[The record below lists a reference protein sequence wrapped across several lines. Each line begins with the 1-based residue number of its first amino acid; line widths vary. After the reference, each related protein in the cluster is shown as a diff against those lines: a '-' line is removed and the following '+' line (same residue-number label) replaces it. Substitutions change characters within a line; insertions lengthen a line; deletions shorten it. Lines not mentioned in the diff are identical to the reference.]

1 MRPGELL
8 FPLAQLAAV
17 VFMALAV
24 LPGDAHALKSIE
36 IVPDQ
41 GRIEI
46 TTLGELYEG
55 RGDTL
60 HVETAAGA
68 DGIAGRMSVSATM
81 SGTNPNWIVFALTN
95 PTDRPVVR
103 WLTADRYSLIGSGI
117 VWPDLDARRIEAV
130 TPSIGFVPER
140 IESDR
145 ADIFRITL
153 DPGQTITYVAE
164 MSTDRFSRLYLWR
177 PLNYETTASNRQLF
191 NGVMLGLTGLMAIFL
206 TAIFAANHKLIFP
219 ASALVAWCVLGY
231 LCVHFGF
238 FHKLFLLKPEG
249 NAIYRAATE
258 ASLAAS
264 LVVFLHV
271 FLRLAL
277 WHGLVRML
285 ITVWLVAQF
294 SLIAVAIID
303 PRLAATFARL
313 SFAFIGA
320 VGAGLTLFLALRG
333 QDRALSLIPTWI
345 LFLVWIFGA
354 AVALSGRLSGDMVGF
369 GLVSGLVLIL
379 LLIGFTVTQ
388 YAFRST
394 EPTYGAAP
402 SELQSRSIAVDASGA
417 SVWEW
422 NARRDEVKVSPGVEA
437 LLGLSPGDLSSRTDD
452 FARHVHPADRE
463 RFRLALFT
471 VQERRDGKMSC
482 DFRLR
487 QADNNYRWFELEAAG
502 VPGTDPR
509 AFKCIGLL
517 RDVTDSKRAHER
529 LLHDAVHDSLTGL
542 PNRELLLDR
551 LEVAMRRAA
560 SEPQIRPTVLVID
573 IDKFTHVNS
582 SLGLVLADSLL
593 LTIAR
598 RLQRHIGANDTLGRV
613 GGGRFSLL
621 LLNDQPVAEL
631 AQYAE
636 RIRRSLRSPIKIAGQ
651 EVVLT
656 GSIGIAVFDGQET
669 NHHDLLKKAEIAMFR
684 AKRAGADR
692 IEVFTPEM
700 QGEQDDRQSFEADL
714 RRAMDKGQMRIAYLP
729 IIYLSTEELA
739 GFEAVVRWDHPELG
753 TVDPVQFASTAEDT
767 DIVAKLG
774 AYMLHRAARDIVQWQ
789 KEFPRSDAPLFVSIN
804 VSCRHLFRQD
814 VIQEIRHILGRTVVP
829 KGSIRLEVTEQIALE
844 NPEQS
849 TEVLEWLRGAGA
861 EIVLDEFGTG
871 YSSLPYLERLPFDT
885 VKIDQALMEAGSVKG
900 GNDSALV
907 RSMVALAHELGKK
920 VLAKGVENDTEVS
933 FLRGVGAEYA
943 QGAYCGDAIPE
954 SDVVRLLAT
963 VRVSENKSKP
973 VGVFRPKSKKRR
985 SAKRQGAPSERPEA
999 ARRPASPPMAAAS
1012 TPPQGNGAAG
1022 SHLPSAAAAATNGAA
1037 RPAKP
1042 APAAAAASAGSN
1054 VPPPLAANGA
1064 ANGKGAP
1071 PPAPPPQPVR
1081 LRDDGLTPT
1090 IPLSRRGRPA
1100 QDRAKP
1106 KPADGRPTASANAPK
1121 AAGAPPSQAVP
1132 PQGFAGSPPPMPGA
1146 ATSQPARTRLV
1157 DVLPDV
1163 PPAAAQDGGSRPVPQ
1178 PDAVARAPRNGNG
1191 ADGSSPPRRP
1201 DVSQT
1206 RLLDPASVPLQKP
1219 ILPGTASPP
1228 PVPFPNAA
1236 SGASS
1241 PAAQHAA
1248 QAAGAKPGGAPPPV
1262 SPKGA
1267 PQPDVVATRPILV
1280 QPSAPPPLPSNGVGP
1295 GNYAQP
1301 SAPPAVPPSVAPPR
1315 PSLRQPPT
1323 KPAPAGPARP
1333 AAVKS
1338 TQAEPDFSNLPPA
1351 IAESLARLAGV
1362 SRK

>member
-1 MRPGELL
+1 MRAALTPVARRLWPGRIFER
-8 FPLAQLAAV
+8 LACLAALA
-17 VFMALAV
+17 FLAV
-24 LPGDAHALKSIE
+24 FLFVADAYALKPIE
-36 IVPDQ
+36 IAPDQ

-68 DGIAGRMSVSATM
+68 DGIAGRISVPATM

-95 PTDRPVVR
+95 STERPVVR

-140 IESDR
+140 IENDS

-164 MSTDRFSRLYLWR
+164 MSTDRFARLYLWR
-177 PLNYETTASNRQLF
+177 PLNYETSASNRQLF
-191 NGVMLGLTGLMAIFL
+191 YGVMLGLTGLLAIFL

-219 ASALVAWCVLGY
+219 ASALVAWCALGY

-238 FHKLFLLKPEG
+238 FHKLFLLKAEG

-258 ASLAAS
+258 AALAAS
-264 LVVFLHV
+264 LVVFVHV

-320 VGAGLTLFLALRG
+320 VGAGLILYLALKG
-333 QDRALSLIPTWI
+333 QDRALSIIPTWI
-345 LFLVWIFGA
+345 LFVVWIFGT
-354 AVALSGRLSGDMVGF
+354 AVALSGQLSGDMVEF

-388 YAFRST
+388 YAFRSS
-394 EPTYGAAP
+394 EPLLGSAP
-402 SELQSRSIAVDASGA
+402 SELEARSIAVDASGA
-417 SVWEW
+417 AVWEW
-422 NARRDEVKVSPGVEA
+422 NARRDEVKVSPTVET
-437 LLGLSPGDLSSRTDD
+437 LLGLSPGDLSTRTDD

-471 VQERRDGKMSC
+471 VQERRDGKMCC

-551 LEVAMRRAA
+551 LEVAMRRAK
-560 SEPQIRPTVLVID
+560 SEPSIRPTVLVID

-598 RLQRHIGANDTLGRV
+598 RLQRHIGPNDTLGRV

-631 AQYAE
+631 AQHAE

-656 GSIGIAVFDGQET
+656 GSIGIAVFDGEERD
-669 NHHDLLKKAEIAMFR
+669 HHDLLKKAEIAMFR

-700 QGEQDDRQSFEADL
+700 QGEHDERQTLEADL
-714 RRAMDKGQMRIAYLP
+714 RRALDKGQLRVAYLP

-739 GFEAVVRWDHPELG
+739 GFEAVVRWDHPKLG
-753 TVDPVQFASTAEDT
+753 TVDPVQFASMTEDS
-767 DIVAKLG
+767 DIVAKIG
-774 AYMLHRAARDIVQWQ
+774 AYILHRAARDIVQWQ
-789 KEFPRSDAPLFVSIN
+789 KELPRSDAPLFVSIN
-804 VSCRHLFRQD
+804 ISCRHLFRQD
-814 VIQEIRHILGRTVVP
+814 VIQEIRHLLGRTVVP

-849 TEVLEWLRGAGA
+849 TEVLEWLRGSGA

-900 GNDSALV
+900 GNDSVLV

-920 VLAKGVENDTEVS
+920 VLAKGVENDAEVS

-943 QGAYCGDAIPE
+943 QGAYCGGDAIPE
-954 SDVVRLLAT
+954 GEVVKLLSS
-963 VRVSENKSKP
+963 VRISENKHKP
-973 VGVFRPKSKKRR
+973 VGVFRSKTKKPRRGGKRP
-985 SAKRQGAPSERPEA
+985 QA
-999 ARRPASPPMAAAS
+999 ARPASANAPP
-1012 TPPQGNGAAG
+1012 
-1022 SHLPSAAAAATNGAA
+1022 AAAAGAQTNGSAPPPRANAGGANGVAPQATNGAA
-1037 RPAKP
+1037 
-1042 APAAAAASAGSN
+1042 
-1054 VPPPLAANGA
+1054 PPPVKPVPAGA
-1064 ANGKGAP
+1064 GQSVPQP
-1071 PPAPPPQPVR
+1071 PPVR
-1081 LRDDGLTPT
+1081 ARDDSVPPT

-1100 QDRAKP
+1100 SPRREP
-1106 KPADGRPTASANAPK
+1106 KPAGSVPTPGAGAAPK
-1121 AAGAPPSQAVP
+1121 VGGGPAPSSPKPAQTAFAAGPPSAPVSAS
-1132 PQGFAGSPPPMPGA
+1132 GGK
-1146 ATSQPARTRLV
+1146 TRLV
-1157 DVLPDV
+1157 DVLPNV
-1163 PPAAAQDGGSRPVPQ
+1163 PPNVPSNVPGAAQDGAARPV
-1178 PDAVARAPRNGNG
+1178 VGRAPKTGNG
-1191 ADGSSPPRRP
+1191 ADRPTLSRLP

-1206 RLLDPASVPLQKP
+1206 RLPDPPAGGGAQRPPPAPPSPPQLASGPKP
-1219 ILPGTASPP
+1219 AP
-1228 PVPFPNAA
+1228 PVP
-1236 SGASS
+1236 
-1241 PAAQHAA
+1241 
-1248 QAAGAKPGGAPPPV
+1248 PPLP
-1262 SPKGA
+1262 S
-1267 PQPDVVATRPILV
+1267 QPDVAATRPILV
-1280 QPSAPPPLPSNGVGP
+1280 QPQSPPPLP
-1295 GNYAQP
+1295 P
-1301 SAPPAVPPSVAPPR
+1301 SGG
-1315 PSLRQPPT
+1315 
-1323 KPAPAGPARP
+1323 APARGGGPQPAAPARP
-1333 AAVKS
+1333 VPPRAASPNKAPAAS
-1338 TQAEPDFSNLPPA
+1338 AAPASSKPKGAEPDFSNLPPA

-1362 SRK
+1362 ARK

>member
-1 MRPGELL
+1 MRGALEPYVRFRWLRAPAPRFTHL
-8 FPLAQLAAV
+8 VLAAL
-17 VFMALAV
+17 MALA
-24 LPGDAHALKSIE
+24 LFPHDAHALKTIE

-68 DGIAGRMSVSATM
+68 DGIAGRMSVSATI

-95 PTDRPVVR
+95 PTDRTVVR
-103 WLTADRYSLIGSGI
+103 WLTADRYSLIGSGV
-117 VWPDLDARRIEAV
+117 VWPDLDSRRIEAI

-145 ADIFRITL
+145 ADIFRISL

-164 MSTDRFSRLYLWR
+164 MSTDRFARLYLWR
-177 PLNYETTASNRQLF
+177 PLNYETTTSNRQLF

-219 ASALVAWCVLGY
+219 ASALVAWCTLAY

-258 ASLAAS
+258 AALAAS

-285 ITVWLVAQF
+285 ITVWLLAQF

-313 SFAFIGA
+313 SFAFIGV
-320 VGAGLTLFLALRG
+320 VGAGLILFLALRG
-333 QDRALSLIPTWI
+333 QDRALSIIPTWI

-354 AVALSGRLSGDMVGF
+354 AVALSGQLSGDMVGY

-388 YAFRST
+388 YAFRSS
-394 EPTYGAAP
+394 EPMYGAAP
-402 SELQSRSIAVDASGA
+402 SELQARSIAVDASGA
-417 SVWEW
+417 AVWEW
-422 NARRDEVKVSPGVEA
+422 NARRDEVKVSPSVET
-437 LLGLSPGDLSSRTDD
+437 LLGLSPGDLSTRTDD

-482 DFRLR
+482 DFRIR

-551 LEVAMRRAA
+551 LEVAMRRAK

-598 RLQRHIGANDTLGRV
+598 RLQRHIGPNDTLGRV

-621 LLNDQPVAEL
+621 LLADQPVAEL
-631 AQYAE
+631 AQHAE

-656 GSIGIAVFDGQET
+656 GSIGIAVFDGEEQ
-669 NHHDLLKKAEIAMFR
+669 NHYDLLKKAEIAMFR

-700 QGEQDDRQSFEADL
+700 QGEQNDRQALEADL
-714 RRAMDKGQMRIAYLP
+714 RRAMDKSQLRVAYLP
-729 IIYLSTEELA
+729 VIYLSTEELA
-739 GFEAVVRWDHPELG
+739 GFEAVVRWDHPKLG
-753 TVDPVQFASTAEDT
+753 TVDPVQFASTAEET
-767 DIVAKLG
+767 DLVAKLG
-774 AYMLHRAARDIVQWQ
+774 AYMLHRAARDVVQWQ
-789 KEFPRSDAPLFVSIN
+789 KEFPRSDAPLFVSVN

-861 EIVLDEFGTG
+861 EVVLDEFGTG

-885 VKIDQALMEAGSVKG
+885 VKIDQALMEAGSVKS

-920 VLAKGVENDTEVS
+920 VLAKGVENDAEVS

-954 SDVVRLLAT
+954 SDVVRLLAS
-963 VRVSENKSKP
+963 VRISENKHKP
-973 VGVFRPKSKKRR
+973 VGVFRPKTKKRR
-985 SAKRQGAPSERPEA
+985 AAKRQGAQGTKPEA
-999 ARRPASPPMAAAS
+999 ANVAQPQAQEAADAAPPPAAATTSAPAANGSVSVSALAKAAANAVKPLKPVLAPKAAGAKASPP
-1012 TPPQGNGAAG
+1012 PPPATGGGNGAA
-1022 SHLPSAAAAATNGAA
+1022 
-1037 RPAKP
+1037 
-1042 APAAAAASAGSN
+1042 AS
-1054 VPPPLAANGA
+1054 
-1064 ANGKGAP
+1064 GKAIP
-1071 PPAPPPQPVR
+1071 PPAPPSQPVR

-1100 QDRAKP
+1100 QDRARP
-1106 KPADGRPTASANAPK
+1106 KSHEARPTASA
-1121 AAGAPPSQAVP
+1121 APPP
-1132 PQGFAGSPPPMPGA
+1132 PPSSPPPATTTFAGSAPPMP
-1146 ATSQPARTRLV
+1146 QPPLPAKTRLV
-1157 DVLPDV
+1157 DVLPDLP
-1163 PPAAAQDGGSRPVPQ
+1163 PPAASHEGAGRPSAPPPMAAATHRNVTGGDGQVPSRL
-1178 PDAVARAPRNGNG
+1178 
-1191 ADGSSPPRRP
+1191 P

-1206 RLLDPASVPLQKP
+1206 RLQEPSLAGHKP
-1219 ILPGTASPP
+1219 PSP
-1228 PVPFPNAA
+1228 
-1236 SGASS
+1236 
-1241 PAAQHAA
+1241 
-1248 QAAGAKPGGAPPPV
+1248 APPPLPFAAQPKPV
-1262 SPKGA
+1262 PQSPPA
-1267 PQPDVVATRPILV
+1267 VPPHQPEAAATRPILV
-1280 QPSAPPPLPSNGVGP
+1280 QPP
-1295 GNYAQP
+1295 
-1301 SAPPAVPPSVAPPR
+1301 APPALPQNGAAPPAAAPMRAAPVHTPPKVPPAGA
-1315 PSLRQPPT
+1315 QPLAAA
-1323 KPAPAGPARP
+1323 KSAPA
-1333 AAVKS
+1333 
-1338 TQAEPDFSNLPPA
+1338 PDFSNLPPA

-1362 SRK
+1362 GRK

>member
-1 MRPGELL
+1 MHR
-8 FPLAQLAAV
+8 LAQLAAV
-17 VFMALAV
+17 VLMALAV
-24 LPGDAHALKSIE
+24 LPGTAHALKAIE
-36 IVPDQ
+36 IASDQ
-41 GRIEI
+41 SRIEI

-60 HVETAAGA
+60 HVETAAGS
-68 DGIAGRMSVSATM
+68 DGIAGRMSVSATIA
-81 SGTNPNWIVFALTN
+81 GTNPNWVVFALTN
-95 PTDRPVVR
+95 PTERPVVR

-164 MSTDRFSRLYLWR
+164 MSTDRFARLHLWR
-177 PLNYETTASNRQLF
+177 PLNYETSLSNRQLF
-191 NGVMLGLTGLMAIFL
+191 NGVMLGLTGLLAIFL

-219 ASALVAWCVLGY
+219 ASALVAWCTLGY

-258 ASLAAS
+258 AALAAS

-313 SFAFIGA
+313 SFGFIGA
-320 VGAGLTLFLALRG
+320 VGAGLILFLALRG
-333 QDRALSLIPTWI
+333 QDRALSIIPTWI

-354 AVALSGRLSGDMVGF
+354 AVALNGRLSGDMVGF

-388 YAFRST
+388 YAFRSS

-422 NARRDEVKVSPGVEA
+422 NARRDEVKVSPAVEA
-437 LLGLSPGDLSSRTDD
+437 LLGLSPGDLSTRTDD

-471 VQERRDGKMSC
+471 VQERRDGKMCC

-509 AFKCIGLL
+509 TFKCIGLL

-551 LEVAMRRAA
+551 LEVAMRRAKT
-560 SEPQIRPTVLVID
+560 EPLIRPTVLVID

-598 RLQRHIGANDTLGRV
+598 RLQRHIGPTDTLGRV

-631 AQYAE
+631 AQHAE

-656 GSIGIAVFDGQET
+656 GSIGIAVFDGEET
-669 NHHDLLKKAEIAMFR
+669 SHHDLLKKAEIAMFR

-700 QGEQDDRQSFEADL
+700 QGEQDDRQALEADL
-714 RRAMDKGQMRIAYLP
+714 RRAMDKSQLRVCYLP
-729 IIYLSTEELA
+729 VIYLSTEELA
-739 GFEAVVRWDHPELG
+739 GFETVVRWDHPKLG
-753 TVDPVQFASTAEDT
+753 TVDPVQFASAAEDT
-767 DIVAKLG
+767 DLVAKLG

-789 KEFPRSDAPLFVSIN
+789 KEFPRSDAPLFVSVN

-861 EIVLDEFGTG
+861 EVVLDEFGTG

-920 VLAKGVENDTEVS
+920 VLTKGVESDTEVS
-933 FLRGVGAEYA
+933 FLRGIGCEYA
-943 QGAYCGDAIPE
+943 QGAYCGDPIPE
-954 SDVVRLLAT
+954 GDVVRLLAS
-963 VRVSENKSKP
+963 VRISENKHKP
-973 VGVFRPKSKKRR
+973 AGVFRTKTKKRR
-985 SAKRQGAPSERPEA
+985 GAKRQGGAPASRPEA
-999 ARRPASPPMAAAS
+999 ANA
-1012 TPPQGNGAAG
+1012 PPQQAA
-1022 SHLPSAAAAATNGAA
+1022 SAAAAPAANGVS
-1037 RPAKP
+1037 PASP
-1042 APAAAAASAGSN
+1042 PAAAAAKGPM
-1054 VPPPLAANGA
+1054 PPPQTASATGAPANAAPPPPASNGA
-1064 ANGKGAP
+1064 TNGKSA

-1090 IPLSRRGRPA
+1090 IPLSRRGLPA
-1100 QDRAKP
+1100 ADRAKA
-1106 KPADGRPTASANAPK
+1106 KPADTRPPAAAASAPKGPGAPP
-1121 AAGAPPSQAVP
+1121 AGAGFAGAPP
-1132 PQGFAGSPPPMPGA
+1132 PMPV
-1146 ATSQPARTRLV
+1146 TPQTVKTRLV

-1163 PPAAAQDGGSRPVPQ
+1163 PPGAAQDGAARPQPSAPVPR
-1178 PDAVARAPRNGNG
+1178 VGRNGKG
-1191 ADGSSPPRRP
+1191 HDGQVPPRRP

-1206 RLLDPASVPLQKP
+1206 RLLDPAPAARQKP
-1219 ILPGTASPP
+1219 ASPP
-1228 PVPFPNAA
+1228 SPPPPLPFSGGPAVA
-1236 SGASS
+1236 SGPPPPSA
-1241 PAAQHAA
+1241 
-1248 QAAGAKPGGAPPPV
+1248 APPPPTV
-1262 SPKGA
+1262 P
-1267 PQPDVVATRPILV
+1267 PQPILV
-1280 QPSAPPPLPSNGVGP
+1280 QPASPPPLPPNGGPP
-1295 GNYAQP
+1295 GNGF
-1301 SAPPAVPPSVAPPR
+1301 APPPTPAPPRAPEPRHVPPPKVPSVA
-1315 PSLRQPPT
+1315 
-1323 KPAPAGPARP
+1323 AGPVAKPSRG
-1333 AAVKS
+1333 AAD
-1338 TQAEPDFSNLPPA
+1338 PDFSNLPPA

-1362 SRK
+1362 ARK

>member
-1 MRPGELL
+1 MRGWPKPTVGRTWLGGLAPRLVPFVALVVLALIAVPGG
-8 FPLAQLAAV
+8 
-17 VFMALAV
+17 ALA
-24 LPGDAHALKSIE
+24 LNAIE

-41 GRIEI
+41 GRVEI

-60 HVETAAGA
+60 QVETAAGA
-68 DGIAGRMSVSATM
+68 DGIAGRMSVSATT

-103 WLTADRYSLIGSGI
+103 WLTAERYSLIGSGI

-130 TPSIGFVPER
+130 TPSMGFVPER

-145 ADIFRITL
+145 ADIFRIAL

-164 MSTDRFSRLYLWR
+164 MSTERFARLYLWR
-177 PLNYETTASNRQLF
+177 PLNYETTLSNRQLF
-191 NGVMLGLTGLMAIFL
+191 NGVMLGVTGLMAIFL
-206 TAIFAANHKLIFP
+206 TSIFAANHKLIFP
-219 ASALVAWCVLGY
+219 ASALVAWCTLAY
-231 LCVHFGF
+231 LSVHFGF
-238 FHKLFLLKPEG
+238 FHKLFLLKPEA
-249 NAIYRAATE
+249 NAVYRAATE
-258 ASLAAS
+258 AALAAS

-320 VGAGLTLFLALRG
+320 VGAGLILFLALRG
-333 QDRALSLIPTWI
+333 QDRALSIIPTWI

-354 AVALSGRLSGDMVGF
+354 AVALTGQLSGDMVGF

-388 YAFRST
+388 FAFRSA
-394 EPTYGAAP
+394 EPMYGAAP
-402 SELQSRSIAVDASGA
+402 SELQARSIAVDASGA
-417 SVWEW
+417 AVWEW
-422 NARRDEVKVSPGVEA
+422 NARRDEVKVSPAVES
-437 LLGLSPGDLSSRTDD
+437 LLGLSPGELSARTDD
-452 FARHVHPADRE
+452 FTRHLHPADRE

-471 VQERRDGKMSC
+471 VQERRDGKICC

-551 LEVAMRRAA
+551 LEVAMRRAK
-560 SEPQIRPTVLVID
+560 SEPQVRPTVLVID

-598 RLQRHIGANDTLGRV
+598 RLQRHIGPNDTLGRV

-621 LLNDQPVAEL
+621 LLADQPVAEL
-631 AQYAE
+631 AQHAE

-656 GSIGIAVFDGQET
+656 GSIGIAVFDGEET
-669 NHHDLLKKAEIAMFR
+669 SHHDLLKKAEIAMFR

-700 QGEQDDRQSFEADL
+700 QGDQDDRHALEVDL
-714 RRAMDKGQMRIAYLP
+714 RRALDKNQLRVAYLP
-729 IIYLSTEELA
+729 IVYLSTEELA
-739 GFEAVVRWDHPELG
+739 GFEAVVRWDHPKLG
-753 TVDPVQFASTAEDT
+753 TIDPVQHASAIEDS
-767 DIVAKLG
+767 DIVAKIG
-774 AYMLHRAARDIVQWQ
+774 AYMLHKAARDVIVWQ
-789 KEFPRSDAPLFVSIN
+789 KELLRTDAPLFVSVN

-861 EIVLDEFGTG
+861 EIVIDEFGTG

-885 VKIDQALMEAGSVKG
+885 VKIDQALMEAGRVKG

-933 FLRGVGAEYA
+933 FLRGIGCEYA

-954 SDVVRLLAT
+954 GDVVKLLAS
-963 VRVSENKSKP
+963 VRHSENKHKP
-973 VGVFRPKSKKRR
+973 VGVFRPKAKKRR
-985 SAKRQGAPSERPEA
+985 QAKPQQQQGAQARNPEA
-999 ARRPASPPMAAAS
+999 AKAPPPSQPAAANGAQGAAAV
-1012 TPPQGNGAAG
+1012 PAQKANGNGAIPHPPPG
-1022 SHLPSAAAAATNGAA
+1022 
-1037 RPAKP
+1037 P
-1042 APAAAAASAGSN
+1042 APGA
-1054 VPPPLAANGA
+1054 VPPLAASGVAHGKAPA
-1064 ANGKGAP
+1064 A
-1071 PPAPPPQPVR
+1071 PAPSQPVR

-1100 QDRAKP
+1100 GDRGQS
-1106 KPADGRPTASANAPK
+1106 KPADVPPPSVAPTKMVPPGPPPPSPHAASGSAGAF
-1121 AAGAPPSQAVP
+1121 AGAPPPLPAP
-1132 PQGFAGSPPPMPGA
+1132 PQ
-1146 ATSQPARTRLV
+1146 PAKTRLV

-1163 PPAAAQDGGSRPVPQ
+1163 PPGAKPDGGSRPPSAPPPMVGLAPQ
-1178 PDAVARAPRNGNG
+1178 TGNG
-1191 ADGSSPPRRP
+1191 ADAPPAQRRS
-1201 DVSQT
+1201 DVPPT
-1206 RLLDPASVPLQKP
+1206 RLKDLPPPAS
-1219 ILPGTASPP
+1219 
-1228 PVPFPNAA
+1228 
-1236 SGASS
+1236 
-1241 PAAQHAA
+1241 
-1248 QAAGAKPGGAPPPV
+1248 APPPPLPFSGGPKPLPQAVAAPPPPMPPV
-1262 SPKGA
+1262 SDLA
-1267 PQPDVVATRPILV
+1267 TTRPILV
-1280 QPSAPPPLPSNGVGP
+1280 QPPSPPPVPAPAPAAAPQSGAPPLP
-1295 GNYAQP
+1295 
-1301 SAPPAVPPSVAPPR
+1301 PPAAARPAPA
-1315 PSLRQPPT
+1315 RQPPPK
-1323 KPAPAGPARP
+1323 KPTIQGPAV
-1333 AAVKS
+1333 AAKAGR
-1338 TQAEPDFSNLPPA
+1338 AEPDFSNLPPA

-1362 SRK
+1362 ARK

>member
-1 MRPGELL
+1 MRGWPKPTGRWTGFAGLAPRL
-8 FPLAQLAAV
+8 MPLV
-17 VFMALAV
+17 ALAV
-24 LPGDAHALKSIE
+24 MALLTSPDAARALSAIE

-41 GRIEI
+41 GRVEI

-60 HVETAAGA
+60 QVETAAGA
-68 DGIAGRMSVSATM
+68 DGIAGRMSVSATT

-103 WLTADRYSLIGSGI
+103 WLTAERYSLIGSGI

-130 TPSIGFVPER
+130 TPSMGFVPER

-145 ADIFRITL
+145 ADIFRIAL

-164 MSTDRFSRLYLWR
+164 MSTERFARLYLWR
-177 PLNYETTASNRQLF
+177 PLNYETTLSNRQLF
-191 NGVMLGLTGLMAIFL
+191 NGVMLGVTGLMAIFL
-206 TAIFAANHKLIFP
+206 TSIFAANHKLIFP
-219 ASALVAWCVLGY
+219 ASALVAWCTLAY
-231 LCVHFGF
+231 LSVHFGF
-238 FHKLFLLKPEG
+238 FHKLFLLKPEA
-249 NAIYRAATE
+249 NAVYRAATE
-258 ASLAAS
+258 AALAAS

-320 VGAGLTLFLALRG
+320 VGAGLILFLALRG
-333 QDRALSLIPTWI
+333 QDRALSIVPTWI

-354 AVALSGRLSGDMVGF
+354 AVALTGQLSGDMVGF

-388 YAFRST
+388 FAFRSA
-394 EPTYGAAP
+394 EPMYGAAP
-402 SELQSRSIAVDASGA
+402 SELQARSIAVDASGA
-417 SVWEW
+417 AVWEW
-422 NARRDEVKVSPGVEA
+422 NARRDEVKVSPAVES
-437 LLGLSPGDLSSRTDD
+437 LLGLSPGELSTRTDD
-452 FARHVHPADRE
+452 FTRHVHPADRE

-471 VQERRDGKMSC
+471 VQERRDGKICC
-482 DFRLR
+482 DFRIR

-551 LEVAMRRAA
+551 LEVAMRRAK

-598 RLQRHIGANDTLGRV
+598 RLQRHIGPTDTLGRM

-621 LLNDQPVAEL
+621 LLADQPVAEL
-631 AQYAE
+631 AQHAE

-656 GSIGIAVFDGQET
+656 GSIGIAVFDGEET
-669 NHHDLLKKAEIAMFR
+669 SHHDLLKKAEIAMFR

-700 QGEQDDRQSFEADL
+700 QGDQDDRHALEVDL
-714 RRAMDKGQMRIAYLP
+714 RRALDKNQLRVAYLP
-729 IIYLSTEELA
+729 IVYLSTEELA
-739 GFEAVVRWDHPELG
+739 GFEAVVRWDHPKLG
-753 TVDPVQFASTAEDT
+753 TIDPVQHASAIEDS
-767 DIVAKLG
+767 DIVAKIG
-774 AYMLHRAARDIVQWQ
+774 AYMLLRAARDVVVWQ
-789 KEFPRSDAPLFVSIN
+789 KELLRTDAPLFVSVN

-814 VIQEIRHILGRTVVP
+814 VIQEIRHVLGRTVVP

-933 FLRGVGAEYA
+933 FLRGIGCEYA
-943 QGAYCGDAIPE
+943 QGAYCGDAIAE
-954 SDVVRLLAT
+954 GDVVKLLAS
-963 VRVSENKSKP
+963 VRVSENKHKP
-973 VGVFRPKSKKRR
+973 VGVFRPKAKKRR
-985 SAKRQGAPSERPEA
+985 QGKPQQQGAAQARKPEA
-999 ARRPASPPMAAAS
+999 AKAPSAQQVAANGAQGAVAAAS
-1012 TPPQGNGAAG
+1012 SPVKAGGNGAAPPQQG
-1022 SHLPSAAAAATNGAA
+1022 PGVLPAVAAAGA
-1037 RPAKP
+1037 
-1042 APAAAAASAGSN
+1042 
-1054 VPPPLAANGA
+1054 VPPLAASGVA
-1064 ANGKGAP
+1064 HGKAP
-1071 PPAPPPQPVR
+1071 SAPAPSQPVR

-1100 QDRAKP
+1100 GDRGQS
-1106 KPADGRPTASANAPK
+1106 KPADVPPPNVAATKMMPPGPPPPPAPQTAAGPGAF
-1121 AAGAPPSQAVP
+1121 AGAPPPLPTP
-1132 PQGFAGSPPPMPGA
+1132 PQ
-1146 ATSQPARTRLV
+1146 PAKTRLV

-1163 PPAAAQDGGSRPVPQ
+1163 PPGVAPDTGRCPPASAPPLAARVPH
-1178 PDAVARAPRNGNG
+1178 PGNG
-1191 ADGSSPPRRP
+1191 ADAAPTSRRP
-1201 DVSQT
+1201 DGPPPT
-1206 RLLDPASVPLQKP
+1206 RLKDL
-1219 ILPGTASPP
+1219 
-1228 PVPFPNAA
+1228 
-1236 SGASS
+1236 
-1241 PAAQHAA
+1241 
-1248 QAAGAKPGGAPPPV
+1248 PPPV
-1262 SPKGA
+1262 SA
-1267 PQPDVVATRPILV
+1267 PPPPLPFAGGTNPAAQPPPSSPPPMPVSDLATTRPILV
-1280 QPSAPPPLPSNGVGP
+1280 QPSSPPPMPPPGPAPMPPAPQQPAAAPPLP
-1295 GNYAQP
+1295 
-1301 SAPPAVPPSVAPPR
+1301 PPAAARPAPPR
-1315 PSLRQPPT
+1315 QPPPK
-1323 KPAPAGPARP
+1323 KPTIQGPAV
-1333 AAVKS
+1333 AAKS
-1338 TQAEPDFSNLPPA
+1338 GRADPDFSNLPPA

-1362 SRK
+1362 ARK

>member
-1 MRPGELL
+1 MRGGPKPTWGWTK
-8 FPLAQLAAV
+8 LAALAPRLAPLV
-17 VFMALAV
+17 ALA
-24 LPGDAHALKSIE
+24 LMTLFAAPGAALALNAIE

-60 HVETAAGA
+60 QVETAAGA
-68 DGIAGRMSVSATM
+68 DGIAGRMSVSATT

-103 WLTADRYSLIGSGI
+103 WLTAERYSLIGSGI

-130 TPSIGFVPER
+130 TPSMGFVPER

-145 ADIFRITL
+145 ADIFRIAL

-164 MSTDRFSRLYLWR
+164 MSTERFARLYLWR
-177 PLNYETTASNRQLF
+177 PLNYETTLSNRQLF
-191 NGVMLGLTGLMAIFL
+191 NGVMLGVTGLMAIFL
-206 TAIFAANHKLIFP
+206 TSIFAANHKLIFP
-219 ASALVAWCVLGY
+219 ASALVAWCTLAY
-231 LCVHFGF
+231 LSVHFGF
-238 FHKLFLLKPEG
+238 FHKLFLLKPEA
-249 NAIYRAATE
+249 NAVYRAATE
-258 ASLAAS
+258 AALAAS

-320 VGAGLTLFLALRG
+320 VGAGLILFLALRG
-333 QDRALSLIPTWI
+333 QDRALSIVPTWI

-354 AVALSGRLSGDMVGF
+354 AVALTGQLSGDMVGF
-369 GLVSGLVLIL
+369 GLVSGLVLVL

-388 YAFRST
+388 FAFRSA
-394 EPTYGAAP
+394 EPMYGAAP
-402 SELQSRSIAVDASGA
+402 SELQARSIAVDASGA
-417 SVWEW
+417 AVWEW
-422 NARRDEVKVSPGVEA
+422 NARRDEVKVSPAVES
-437 LLGLSPGDLSSRTDD
+437 LLGLSPGELSTRTDD
-452 FARHVHPADRE
+452 FTRHVHPADRE

-471 VQERRDGKMSC
+471 VQERRDGKICC
-482 DFRLR
+482 DFRIR

-551 LEVAMRRAA
+551 LEVAMRRAK

-598 RLQRHIGANDTLGRV
+598 RLQRHIGPNDTLGRV
-613 GGGRFSLL
+613 AGGRFSLL
-621 LLNDQPVAEL
+621 LLADQPVAEL
-631 AQYAE
+631 AQHAE

-656 GSIGIAVFDGQET
+656 GSIGIAVFDGEET
-669 NHHDLLKKAEIAMFR
+669 SHHDLLKKAEIAMFR

-700 QGEQDDRQSFEADL
+700 QGDQDDRHALEVDL
-714 RRAMDKGQMRIAYLP
+714 RRALDKNQLRVAYLP
-729 IIYLSTEELA
+729 IVYLSTEELA
-739 GFEAVVRWDHPELG
+739 GFEAVVRWDHPKLG
-753 TVDPVQFASTAEDT
+753 IIDPVQHASAIEDS
-767 DIVAKLG
+767 DIVAKIG
-774 AYMLHRAARDIVQWQ
+774 AYMLLRAARDVVVWQ
-789 KEFPRSDAPLFVSIN
+789 KELLRTDAPLFVSVN

-933 FLRGVGAEYA
+933 FLRGIGCEYA

-954 SDVVRLLAT
+954 GDVVKLLAS
-963 VRVSENKSKP
+963 VRASENKHKP
-973 VGVFRPKSKKRR
+973 VGVFRPKAKKRR
-985 SAKRQGAPSERPEA
+985 QGKPQQQGAQARKPEA
-999 ARRPASPPMAAAS
+999 AKAPPQQPAAANGAQGATAAAS
-1012 TPPQGNGAAG
+1012 PAKANGAGNGVTSPPGAG
-1022 SHLPSAAAAATNGAA
+1022 ALPAV
-1037 RPAKP
+1037 
-1042 APAAAAASAGSN
+1042 AAASA
-1054 VPPPLAANGA
+1054 VPPLAAGGVA
-1064 ANGKGAP
+1064 HGKTPSG
-1071 PPAPPPQPVR
+1071 PAPSQPVR

-1100 QDRAKP
+1100 GDRGQP
-1106 KPADGRPTASANAPK
+1106 KPADVPPPNVAPTKMMPPGPPPPPASSQAPQSASAPGAF
-1121 AAGAPPSQAVP
+1121 AGAPPPLPAP
-1132 PQGFAGSPPPMPGA
+1132 PQ
-1146 ATSQPARTRLV
+1146 PAKTRLV
-1157 DVLPDV
+1157 DVLPDL
-1163 PPAAAQDGGSRPVPQ
+1163 PPAAT
-1178 PDAVARAPRNGNG
+1178 PDAGNRAPAPAAPPMAARAPHAGNG
-1191 ADGSSPPRRP
+1191 ADGPPPSRRS
-1201 DVSQT
+1201 DVPPT
-1206 RLLDPASVPLQKP
+1206 RLKDL
-1219 ILPGTASPP
+1219 
-1228 PVPFPNAA
+1228 
-1236 SGASS
+1236 
-1241 PAAQHAA
+1241 
-1248 QAAGAKPGGAPPPV
+1248 PPPV
-1262 SPKGA
+1262 SAPPPPLPFAGGA
-1267 PQPDVVATRPILV
+1267 KPVAQSAPSAPPPMPVSDLATTRPILV
-1280 QPSAPPPLPSNGVGP
+1280 QPSSPPRVPPSAPTPPMGAGQPPAVAPPLP
-1295 GNYAQP
+1295 
-1301 SAPPAVPPSVAPPR
+1301 PPAATRAVPP
-1315 PSLRQPPT
+1315 RQPPPK
-1323 KPAPAGPARP
+1323 KPTIQGPAAGP
-1333 AAVKS
+1333 KS
-1338 TQAEPDFSNLPPA
+1338 GRAEPDFSNLPPA

-1362 SRK
+1362 ARK

>member
-1 MRPGELL
+1 MTGWPKPTVGWTWLAGLAPRLAPLVALVVLALFAAPG
-8 FPLAQLAAV
+8 A
-17 VFMALAV
+17 ALA
-24 LPGDAHALKSIE
+24 LNAIE

-41 GRIEI
+41 GRVEI

-60 HVETAAGA
+60 QVETAAGA
-68 DGIAGRMSVSATM
+68 DGIAGRMSVSATT

-103 WLTADRYSLIGSGI
+103 WLTAERYSLIGSGI
-117 VWPDLDARRIEAV
+117 VWPDLDAKRIEAV
-130 TPSIGFVPER
+130 TPSMGFVPER

-145 ADIFRITL
+145 ADIFRIAL

-164 MSTDRFSRLYLWR
+164 MSTERFARLYLWR
-177 PLNYETTASNRQLF
+177 PLNYETTLSNRQLF
-191 NGVMLGLTGLMAIFL
+191 NGVMLGVTGLMAIFL

-219 ASALVAWCVLGY
+219 ASALVAWCTLAY
-231 LCVHFGF
+231 LSVHFGF
-238 FHKLFLLKPEG
+238 FHKLFLLKPEA
-249 NAIYRAATE
+249 NAVYRAATE
-258 ASLAAS
+258 AALAAS

-320 VGAGLTLFLALRG
+320 VGAGLILFLALRG
-333 QDRALSLIPTWI
+333 QDRALSIIPTWI
-345 LFLVWIFGA
+345 LFLVWLFGA
-354 AVALSGRLSGDMVGF
+354 AVALSGQLSGDMVGF

-388 YAFRST
+388 FAFRSA
-394 EPTYGAAP
+394 EPMYGAAP
-402 SELQSRSIAVDASGA
+402 SELQARSIAVDASGA
-417 SVWEW
+417 AVWEW
-422 NARRDEVKVSPGVEA
+422 NARRDEVKVSPAVES
-437 LLGLSPGDLSSRTDD
+437 LLGLSPGELSARTDD
-452 FARHVHPADRE
+452 FTRHLHPADRE

-471 VQERRDGKMSC
+471 VQERRDGKICC
-482 DFRLR
+482 DFRIR

-551 LEVAMRRAA
+551 LEVAMRRAK
-560 SEPQIRPTVLVID
+560 SEPQVRPTVLVID

-598 RLQRHIGANDTLGRV
+598 RLQRHIGPTDTLGRV

-621 LLNDQPVAEL
+621 LLADQPVAEL
-631 AQYAE
+631 AQHAE

-656 GSIGIAVFDGQET
+656 GSIGIAVFDGEEPS
-669 NHHDLLKKAEIAMFR
+669 HHDLLKKAEIAMFR

-700 QGEQDDRQSFEADL
+700 QGDQDDRHALETDL
-714 RRAMDKGQMRIAYLP
+714 RRALDKNQLRVAYLP
-729 IIYLSTEELA
+729 IVYLSTEELA
-739 GFEAVVRWDHPELG
+739 GFEAVVRWDHPKLG
-753 TVDPVQFASTAEDT
+753 TIDPVQHASAIEDS
-767 DIVAKLG
+767 DIVAKIS
-774 AYMLHRAARDIVQWQ
+774 AYILHKAARDVIVWQ
-789 KEFPRSDAPLFVSIN
+789 KELLRGDAPLFVSVN

-829 KGSIRLEVTEQIALE
+829 KGSIRLEVTEQIVLE

-885 VKIDQALMEAGSVKG
+885 VKIDQALMEAGRVKG

-920 VLAKGVENDTEVS
+920 VLAKGVENDVEVS
-933 FLRGVGAEYA
+933 FLRGIGCEYA

-954 SDVVRLLAT
+954 GDVVKLLAS
-963 VRVSENKSKP
+963 VRISENKHKP
-973 VGVFRPKSKKRR
+973 VGVFRPKTKKRR
-985 SAKRQGAPSERPEA
+985 HAKPQQGAQAARKPEA
-999 ARRPASPPMAAAS
+999 AKA
-1012 TPPQGNGAAG
+1012 PQQQPG
-1022 SHLPSAAAAATNGAA
+1022 
-1037 RPAKP
+1037 
-1042 APAAAAASAGSN
+1042 
-1054 VPPPLAANGA
+1054 AANGA
-1064 ANGKGAP
+1064 QSASAAASSAKANGNGAMLPPSGSGTVAAAGGPAASAVPPLATGGVAHGKAPSPTGAP
-1071 PPAPPPQPVR
+1071 SQPVR

-1100 QDRAKP
+1100 GDRGQP
-1106 KPADGRPTASANAPK
+1106 KPSEAPLSNVAPTKMVPPAPPPAPSQVPQSASASGAF
-1121 AAGAPPSQAVP
+1121 AGAPPPLPPP
-1132 PQGFAGSPPPMPGA
+1132 PQPAKTRLVDVIPDVAPAPTPDAGNRPPAVSPPMTARAPQTGKGADASPLPRRSEAPPTRLKDLPPPVSAPPPPLPFAGGPKPVAQSAPPSPPPMPPVGDL
-1146 ATSQPARTRLV
+1146 AT
-1157 DVLPDV
+1157 
-1163 PPAAAQDGGSRPVPQ
+1163 
-1178 PDAVARAPRNGNG
+1178 
-1191 ADGSSPPRRP
+1191 
-1201 DVSQT
+1201 
-1206 RLLDPASVPLQKP
+1206 
-1219 ILPGTASPP
+1219 
-1228 PVPFPNAA
+1228 
-1236 SGASS
+1236 
-1241 PAAQHAA
+1241 
-1248 QAAGAKPGGAPPPV
+1248 
-1262 SPKGA
+1262 
-1267 PQPDVVATRPILV
+1267 TRPILV
-1280 QPSAPPPLPSNGVGP
+1280 QPASPPPVPPPGP
-1295 GNYAQP
+1295 APVVAAQP
-1301 SAPPAVPPSVAPPR
+1301 PATTPPIPPPAAARPAPPR
-1315 PSLRQPPT
+1315 QPPPK
-1323 KPAPAGPARP
+1323 KPTIQGPV
-1333 AAVKS
+1333 AAKS
-1338 TQAEPDFSNLPPA
+1338 GRAEPDFSNLPPA

-1362 SRK
+1362 ARK

>member
-1 MRPGELL
+1 MRAFLKSAARRLWPGKLVER
-8 FPLAQLAAV
+8 LALRAVLACLAV
-17 VFMALAV
+17 VSLTA
-24 LPGDAHALKSIE
+24 DAQALKPIE

-68 DGIAGRMSVSATM
+68 DGIAGRMSVPATM
-81 SGTNPNWIVFALTN
+81 SGTNPNWVVFALSN

-103 WLTADRYSLIGSGI
+103 WLTADRYSLIGSGT
-117 VWPDLDARRIEAV
+117 VWPDLDARRIEAI

-140 IESDR
+140 IENDS

-164 MSTDRFSRLYLWR
+164 MSTDRFARLYLWR
-177 PLNYETTASNRQLF
+177 PLNYETSTSNRQLF
-191 NGVMLGLTGLMAIFL
+191 YGVLLGLTGLLATFL
-206 TAIFAANHKLIFP
+206 TSIFAANHKLIFP
-219 ASALVAWCVLGY
+219 ASALVAWCTLGY

-238 FHKLFLLKPEG
+238 FHKLFLLKAEG

-258 ASLAAS
+258 AALAAS

-320 VGAGLTLFLALRG
+320 VGAELIIYLALKG
-333 QDRALSLIPTWI
+333 QDRALSIIPTWI
-345 LFLVWIFGA
+345 LFLVWIFGT
-354 AVALSGRLSGDMVGF
+354 AVALSGQLSGDMVEF

-388 YAFRST
+388 YAFRSS
-394 EPTYGAAP
+394 EPLLGAAP
-402 SELQSRSIAVDASGA
+402 SELEARSIAVDASGA
-417 SVWEW
+417 AVWEW
-422 NARRDEVKVSPGVEA
+422 NARRDEVKVSPAVEA
-437 LLGLSPGDLSSRTDD
+437 LLGLSPGDLSTRTDD

-471 VQERRDGKMSC
+471 VQERRDGKMCC

-551 LEVAMRRAA
+551 LKVAMRR
-560 SEPQIRPTVLVID
+560 SKTERLIRPTVLVID

-598 RLQRHIGANDTLGRV
+598 RLQRHIGPNDTLSRV

-631 AQYAE
+631 AQHAE

-656 GSIGIAVFDGQET
+656 GSIGIAVFEGEEQD
-669 NHHDLLKKAEIAMFR
+669 HHDLLKKAEIAMFR

-700 QGEQDDRQSFEADL
+700 QGEHDERHTLEAEL
-714 RRAMDKGQMRIAYLP
+714 RRALDKGQLRVAYLP
-729 IIYLSTEELA
+729 VIYLSTEELA
-739 GFEAVVRWDHPELG
+739 GFEAVARWDHPKLG
-753 TVDPVQFASTAEDT
+753 TVDPVQFASMSQDS
-767 DIVAKLG
+767 DIVAKIG

-789 KEFPRSDAPLFVSIN
+789 KELPRADAPLFISIN
-804 VSCRHLFRQD
+804 ISCRQLFRQD

-943 QGAYCGDAIPE
+943 QGAYCGDAIAE
-954 SDVVRLLAT
+954 GEVAKLLTSVRI
-963 VRVSENKSKP
+963 SEHKHKP
-973 VGVFRPKSKKRR
+973 VGVFRTKTKKRR
-985 SAKRQGAPSERPEA
+985 GGARQPAQRPEA
-999 ARRPASPPMAAAS
+999 ASVPPATSAAGASSPSNGATPRPPRSEPIAAAKNGAPTAAKNGAAPSPAKPASASGAVAS
-1012 TPPQGNGAAG
+1012 TPP
-1022 SHLPSAAAAATNGAA
+1022 PA
-1037 RPAKP
+1037 RVREDT
-1042 APAAAAASAGSN
+1042 
-1054 VPPPLAANGA
+1054 VP
-1064 ANGKGAP
+1064 
-1071 PPAPPPQPVR
+1071 
-1081 LRDDGLTPT
+1081 PT

-1100 QDRAKP
+1100 PQR
-1106 KPADGRPTASANAPK
+1106 TAE
-1121 AAGAPPSQAVP
+1121 PPSP
-1132 PQGFAGSPPPMPGA
+1132 PGA
-1146 ATSQPARTRLV
+1146 APSPKPMPAAPFGAAPKGVSGGPPPVPAAPSPGAKTRLV
-1157 DVLPDV
+1157 DVLPSVPGAAQEAGMRPVVGRAPRKGNGVDRPTLSRLPDV
-1163 PPAAAQDGGSRPVPQ
+1163 TLTRLQDPPAAGGPKVKPPVALPPPAQFASGPQ
-1178 PDAVARAPRNGNG
+1178 P
-1191 ADGSSPPRRP
+1191 
-1201 DVSQT
+1201 T
-1206 RLLDPASVPLQKP
+1206 
-1219 ILPGTASPP
+1219 PP
-1228 PVPFPNAA
+1228 PP
-1236 SGASS
+1236 
-1241 PAAQHAA
+1241 
-1248 QAAGAKPGGAPPPV
+1248 
-1262 SPKGA
+1262 
-1267 PQPDVVATRPILV
+1267 
-1280 QPSAPPPLPSNGVGP
+1280 PPPLPPTADVAATRPVLVQPHEPPPPPQSPPLLPANGGAPAGAAPSVSP
-1295 GNYAQP
+1295 PRPAP
-1301 SAPPAVPPSVAPPR
+1301 PRVVSSKAPAASAASAPP
-1315 PSLRQPPT
+1315 
-1323 KPAPAGPARP
+1323 KPKGPD
-1333 AAVKS
+1333 
-1338 TQAEPDFSNLPPA
+1338 PDFSNLPPA

-1362 SRK
+1362 ARK

>member
-1 MRPGELL
+1 MREGCCPTVRLPWPAGLLHRLASVVVAFLMVMVAVPGT
-8 FPLAQLAAV
+8 
-17 VFMALAV
+17 ALA
-24 LPGDAHALKSIE
+24 LNAIE
-36 IVPDQ
+36 IASDQ

-60 HVETAAGA
+60 QVETAAGA
-68 DGIAGRMSVSATM
+68 DGIAGRMSVSATT

-103 WLTADRYSLIGSGI
+103 WLTADRYNLIGSGI
-117 VWPDLDARRIEAV
+117 VWPDLDAKRIEAV
-130 TPSIGFVPER
+130 TPSMGFVPER

-164 MSTDRFSRLYLWR
+164 MSTERFARLYLWR
-177 PLNYETTASNRQLF
+177 PLNYETSLSNRQLF

-219 ASALVAWCVLGY
+219 ASALVAWCTLAY

-238 FHKLFLLKPEG
+238 FHKLFLLKPEA
-249 NAIYRAATE
+249 NAVYRAATE
-258 ASLAAS
+258 AALAAS

-320 VGAGLTLFLALRG
+320 VGAGLILFLALRG

-354 AVALSGRLSGDMVGF
+354 AVALGGQLSGDMVGF

-388 YAFRST
+388 FAFRSGDT
-394 EPTYGAAP
+394 MYGAAP
-402 SELQSRSIAVDASGA
+402 SELQARSIAVDASGSA
-417 SVWEW
+417 VWEW
-422 NARRDEVKVSPGVEA
+422 NARRDEIKVSPQVET
-437 LLGLSPGDLSSRTDD
+437 LLGLSAGELSTRTDD
-452 FARHVHPADRE
+452 FTRHLHPADRE

-471 VQERRDGKMSC
+471 VQERRDGKICC
-482 DFRLR
+482 DFRIR

-551 LEVAMRRAA
+551 LEVAMRRAK
-560 SEPQIRPTVLVID
+560 SEQQIRPTVLVID

-598 RLQRHIGANDTLGRV
+598 RLQRHIGPNDTLGRV

-621 LLNDQPVAEL
+621 LLADQPVAEL
-631 AQYAE
+631 AQHAE

-656 GSIGIAVFDGQET
+656 GSIGIAVFDGEET

-700 QGEQDDRQSFEADL
+700 QGDQDDRQAMETDL
-714 RRAMDKGQMRIAYLP
+714 RRAMDKNQLRVAYLP
-729 IIYLSTEELA
+729 IVYLSTEELA
-739 GFEAVVRWDHPELG
+739 GFEAVVRWDHPKLG
-753 TVDPVQFASTAEDT
+753 TIDPVQFASAAEDS
-767 DIVAKLG
+767 DIVAKIG

-789 KEFPRSDAPLFVSIN
+789 KEFPRSDAPLFVSVN

-829 KGSIRLEVTEQIALE
+829 KGSLRLEVTEQIALE

-885 VKIDQALMEAGSVKG
+885 VKIDQALMEAGRVKG

-920 VLAKGVENDTEVS
+920 VLAKGVDTDTEVS
-933 FLRGVGAEYA
+933 FLRGIGCEYG
-943 QGAYCGDAIPE
+943 QGPYCGDAIPDG
-954 SDVVRLLAT
+954 DVVQLLAS
-963 VRVSENKSKP
+963 VRISENKHKP
-973 VGVFRPKSKKRR
+973 VGVFRPKTKKRR
-985 SAKRQGAPSERPEA
+985 VAKPQGAPARKPDA
-999 ARRPASPPMAAAS
+999 A
-1012 TPPQGNGAAG
+1012 
-1022 SHLPSAAAAATNGAA
+1022 
-1037 RPAKP
+1037 K
-1042 APAAAAASAGSN
+1042 
-1054 VPPPLAANGA
+1054 
-1064 ANGKGAP
+1064 
-1071 PPAPPPQPVR
+1071 APPPQPATANGAQAAPPAPPANASGKGAVPPPPVPGVAAAAGTAPPPANGAGNGKAAPHAAPQQTVR

-1090 IPLSRRGRPA
+1090 IPLSRRGRPGA
-1100 QDRAKP
+1100 DRGKP
-1106 KPADGRPTASANAPK
+1106 KPADPPPPNGAGGMKGVPGGPSPASGPGAF
-1121 AAGAPPSQAVP
+1121 AGGPPPLPAPP
-1132 PQGFAGSPPPMPGA
+1132 
-1146 ATSQPARTRLV
+1146 QPAMTRLV
-1157 DVLPDV
+1157 DVLPDA
-1163 PPAAAQDGGSRPVPQ
+1163 PPAAGPGPNAVTRPAP
-1178 PDAVARAPRNGNG
+1178 PPLAARAPQKGNG
-1191 ADGSSPPRRP
+1191 ANGASPTRRA
-1201 DVSQT
+1201 DVPQT
-1206 RLLDPASVPLQKP
+1206 RLKD
-1219 ILPGTASPP
+1219 LPPPPVSPP
-1228 PVPFPNAA
+1228 PPAPPFAA
-1236 SGASS
+1236 GPK
-1241 PAAQHAA
+1241 PAAH
-1248 QAAGAKPGGAPPPV
+1248 PPAPPPV
-1262 SPKGA
+1262 SEVPM
-1267 PQPDVVATRPILV
+1267 TRPILV
-1280 QPSAPPPLPSNGVGP
+1280 QQQPQQSPPPVPPPARAPAAGPPSLPPLPPPQTARPAPLREAPSAKKPSAPGP
-1295 GNYAQP
+1295 A
-1301 SAPPAVPPSVAPPR
+1301 AA
-1315 PSLRQPPT
+1315 
-1323 KPAPAGPARP
+1323 KPAR
-1333 AAVKS
+1333 S
-1338 TQAEPDFSNLPPA
+1338 EPDFSNLPPA

-1362 SRK
+1362 ARK